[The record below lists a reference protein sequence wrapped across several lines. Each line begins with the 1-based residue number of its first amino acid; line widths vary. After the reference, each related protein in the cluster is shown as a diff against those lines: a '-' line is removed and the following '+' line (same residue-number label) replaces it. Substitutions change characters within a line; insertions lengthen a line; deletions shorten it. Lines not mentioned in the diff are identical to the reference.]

1 MSDELNET
9 TPVSLKI
16 QYFTIMVFFQI
27 GSDIQR
33 RAQKFEN
40 CPFSRL
46 LFSETAGNSLT
57 RVNTFQGVTDLSSM
71 ISQSIHDQV
80 CFYDWRRN
88 ISPGKCTACQKF
100 DISRHFTHFKRQKWH
115 SEISGKLVQM
125 LGICDSEHDSF
136 DASRRSIKVEANS
149 RARQSRNLRVD

>member
-1 MSDELNET
+1 MFDELNET
-9 TPVSLKI
+9 TAVSLKV
-16 QYFTIMVFFQI
+16 QYFTNMVLFQI

-33 RAQKFEN
+33 RAQKFED

-57 RVNTFQGVTDLSSM
+57 RVNTFQGVTDLSIM

-88 ISPGKCTACQKF
+88 ISPAKCTACQKI
-100 DISRHFTHFKRQKWH
+100 DISRHLETSKMTFWNFRETRLNVGHLRQRAWF
-115 SEISGKLVQM
+115 V
-125 LGICDSEHDSF
+125 
-136 DASRRSIKVEANS
+136 RRFATQF
-149 RARQSRNLRVD
+149 QSRSEFQSSKKPQFTSR